1 MFATDNISLNVV
13 PSPVW
18 MLMQDALGSRN
29 QISATGEVLML
40 PKNTNYSPNDIEREL
55 EKLYPSIYRMVSAMI
70 WGSGL
75 EPEDITQDVFL
86 KAYRNA
92 SKFKNDSA
100 LSTWVYRIARNT
112 VIDALRKKRFRN
124 MITGFWS
131 ADSDEFVEP
140 ISPDSETDIND
151 IREIQ
156 HIVRKSIADL
166 AEPYRSIV
174 VWREIEDLPYAQIAE
189 ITGESEGTL
198 KSRLFYA
205 KKKLRDILIAKG
217 ITYELQ

>member
-1 MFATDNISLNVV
+1 
-13 PSPVW
+13 
-18 MLMQDALGSRN
+18 MQDALSSRN
-29 QISATGEVLML
+29 QTSATGEVLML
-40 PKNTNYSPNDIEREL
+40 TKNTNYSPNDIEREL
-55 EKLYPSIYRMVSAMI
+55 EKLYPSIFRMVSAMI

-124 MITGFWS
+124 LVTGFWS
-131 ADSDEFVEP
+131 ADADDFVEP

-156 HIVRKSIADL
+156 RIVRKAIADL
-166 AEPYRSIV
+166 KEPYRSIV

-205 KKKLRDILIAKG
+205 KKKLRDSLIAKG